1 MPNTDLKERVTGLEQ
16 FMMELTYETTK
27 TSMAVRQLS
36 QEMKDFKDET
46 RRDTK
51 AFKEEMRKDT
61 KALKEE
67 MRRFKEEIRTDTKA
81 FKEEMRNFKEE
92 IRTDTKAFKEE
103 MRNFKEEIRTDTKAF
118 KEEMRNFKEEIRTD
132 TKAFK
137 EEMRNFK
144 GEIQNDTKAFK
155 EEMKNAKEETRKD
168 TKNFKKE
175 LNKKWGELANKM
187 GTIVEDIVAPGLKGV
202 AAEYFGIKEFDFFA
216 PRLRLK
222 NTDRSITRE
231 FDVIAETSDYF
242 FVVETKSTPSTGFI
256 SDFIKLIPQLD
267 SWFPVIREKKLV
279 PVFASLYISDDLI
292 TYLTRNNILAMA
304 TRGDGMD
311 ICNTEILK
319 AFGV

>member
-16 FMMELTYETTK
+16 FMMELAYETTK

-51 AFKEEMRKDT
+51 AFKEEMRK
-61 KALKEE
+61 
-67 MRRFKEEIRTDTKA
+67 FKEEIRNDTKA
-81 FKEEMRNFKEE
+81 FKEEMRSFKEE
-92 IRTDTKAFKEE
+92 IQ
-103 MRNFKEEIRTDTKAF
+103 N
-118 KEEMRNFKEEIRTD
+118 D

-222 NTDRSITRE
+222 NTERSITRE

-311 ICNTEILK
+311 ICNTEVLK
-319 AFGV
+319 AFGVFNC

>member
-16 FMMELTYETTK
+16 FMMELAYETTK

-51 AFKEEMRKDT
+51 AFKEEMRK
-61 KALKEE
+61 
-67 MRRFKEEIRTDTKA
+67 FKEEIRNDTKA
-81 FKEEMRNFKEE
+81 FKEEMRS
-92 IRTDTKAFKEE
+92 
-103 MRNFKEEIRTDTKAF
+103 
-118 KEEMRNFKEEIRTD
+118 
-132 TKAFK
+132 
-137 EEMRNFK
+137 FK
-144 GEIQNDTKAFK
+144 GEIRNDTKAFK

-222 NTDRSITRE
+222 NTERSITRE

-292 TYLTRNNILAMA
+292 TYLTSNNILAMA

-311 ICNTEILK
+311 ICNTEVLK
-319 AFGV
+319 AFGVFNC

>member
-67 MRRFKEEIRTDTKA
+67 MRR
-81 FKEEMRNFKEE
+81 
-92 IRTDTKAFKEE
+92 
-103 MRNFKEEIRTDTKAF
+103 FKEEIRTDTKAF

>member
-67 MRRFKEEIRTDTKA
+67 MR
-81 FKEEMRNFKEE
+81 NFKEE
-92 IRTDTKAFKEE
+92 IR
-103 MRNFKEEIRTDTKAF
+103 
-118 KEEMRNFKEEIRTD
+118 
-132 TKAFK
+132 
-137 EEMRNFK
+137 
-144 GEIQNDTKAFK
+144 NDTKAFK

-231 FDVIAETSDYF
+231 FDVIAETNDYF
-242 FVVETKSTPSTGFI
+242 FVVETKSTPSIGFI

-267 SWFPVIREKKLV
+267 SWFPVIRQKKLV

-311 ICNTEILK
+311 ICNTEVLK
-319 AFGV
+319 AFGVN

>member
-1 MPNTDLKERVTGLEQ
+1 MPNTELKERVTGLEQ
-16 FMMELTYETTK
+16 FMMELAYETTK

-36 QEMKDFKDET
+36 EEMKDFKNET

-67 MRRFKEEIRTDTKA
+67 MRNFKEEIRNDTKA

-92 IRTDTKAFKEE
+92 IRNDTKAFKEE
-103 MRNFKEEIRTDTKAF
+103 MRNFKEEIR
-118 KEEMRNFKEEIRTD
+118 ND

-319 AFGV
+319 AFGVNA

>member
-103 MRNFKEEIRTDTKAF
+103 MRNFKEEIRT
-118 KEEMRNFKEEIRTD
+118 
-132 TKAFK
+132 
-137 EEMRNFK
+137 
-144 GEIQNDTKAFK
+144 DTKAFK

>member
-67 MRRFKEEIRTDTKA
+67 MRNFKEEIRNDTKVFKEEMRSFKEEIRNDTKA
-81 FKEEMRNFKEE
+81 FKEEMRS
-92 IRTDTKAFKEE
+92 
-103 MRNFKEEIRTDTKAF
+103 
-118 KEEMRNFKEEIRTD
+118 
-132 TKAFK
+132 
-137 EEMRNFK
+137 FK
-144 GEIQNDTKAFK
+144 GEIRNDTKAFK

-231 FDVIAETSDYF
+231 FDVIAETNDYF
-242 FVVETKSTPSTGFI
+242 FVVETKSTPSIGFI

-267 SWFPVIREKKLV
+267 SWFPVIRQKKLV

-311 ICNTEILK
+311 ICNTEVLK
-319 AFGV
+319 AFGVN

>member
-16 FMMELTYETTK
+16 FMMELAYETTK

-67 MRRFKEEIRTDTKA
+67 MRSFKEEIR
-81 FKEEMRNFKEE
+81 N
-92 IRTDTKAFKEE
+92 
-103 MRNFKEEIRTDTKAF
+103 
-118 KEEMRNFKEEIRTD
+118 D

-311 ICNTEILK
+311 ICNTEVLK
-319 AFGV
+319 AFGVNA